1 MTSLIDSTHKVDV
14 PDHAYAGHI
23 ALVRADVAARVLGE
37 PYRKRFFVLTEP
49 TREFWGG
56 NAMPRETYIPLDDAR
71 RFLDGDTFETL
82 NEAYYIK
89 HHKTDPGN
97 RYKIKAVRVGFCKE
111 EDLPKRIKELTI
123 KWGRW
128 WLENKKVL
136 APVFPD
142 PWVKCNNKIYENTEA
157 IGKRVRVRYPSDDKG
172 RSGAWYNGV
181 ITAFNGKTQEHT
193 ILFNDGEDKLKLSD
207 ETFRI
212 PAAP

>member
-1 MTSLIDSTHKVDV
+1 MHHDALEARRRRHRVGRHKNAPLDEKDV
-14 PDHAYAGHI
+14 SKSGLSKAPR
-23 ALVRADVAARVLGE
+23 VEAAASFEATAPRV
-37 PYRKRFFVLTEP
+37 VTVP
-49 TREFWGG
+49 TRR
-56 NAMPRETYIPLDDAR
+56 PRR
-71 RFLDGDTFETL
+71 
-82 NEAYYIK
+82 
-89 HHKTDPGN
+89 
-97 RYKIKAVRVGFCKE
+97 
-111 EDLPKRIKELTI
+111 DLKRIKELTI

-128 WLENKKVL
+128 WRENKKVL

-142 PWVKCNNKIYENTEA
+142 PWVKCDNKIYENTAA

>member
-1 MTSLIDSTHKVDV
+1 MD
-14 PDHAYAGHI
+14 
-23 ALVRADVAARVLGE
+23 
-37 PYRKRFFVLTEP
+37 
-49 TREFWGG
+49 
-56 NAMPRETYIPLDDAR
+56 
-71 RFLDGDTFETL
+71 
-82 NEAYYIK
+82 EAYYIK
-89 HHKTDPGN
+89 HHKADPGQ
-97 RYKIKAVRVGFCKE
+97 RYKIKAVRVGFCTE

-128 WLENKKVL
+128 WRENKKVL

-142 PWVKCNNKIYENTEA
+142 PWVKCDNKIYENMAA

-181 ITAFNGKTQEHT
+181 ITAFNGETQEHT
-193 ILFNDGEDKLKLSD
+193 ILFDDGEDKLKLSD

>member
-1 MTSLIDSTHKVDV
+1 
-14 PDHAYAGHI
+14 
-23 ALVRADVAARVLGE
+23 
-37 PYRKRFFVLTEP
+37 
-49 TREFWGG
+49 
-56 NAMPRETYIPLDDAR
+56 MPRETYIPLDDAR

-123 KWGRW
+123 KWGCW
-128 WLENKKVL
+128 WAKNKKVL

-142 PWVKCNNKIYENTEA
+142 PWVKCDNKIYENTAA
-157 IGKRVRVRYPSDDKG
+157 IGERVRVRCPLG
-172 RSGAWYNGV
+172 EGEFAWYNGV
-181 ITAFNGKTQEHT
+181 ITAFNDGKHT
-193 ILFNDGEDKLKLSD
+193 VHFDDGDEQDLKLSD

-212 PAAP
+212 RAAP